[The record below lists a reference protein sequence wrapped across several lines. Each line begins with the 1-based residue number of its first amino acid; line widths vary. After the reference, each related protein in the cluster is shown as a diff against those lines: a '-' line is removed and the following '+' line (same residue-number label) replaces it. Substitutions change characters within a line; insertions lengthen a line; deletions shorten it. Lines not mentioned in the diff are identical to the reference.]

1 MESDISIPFRQ
12 GFVTKLSFITQ
23 EWSHSC
29 QELSAKLQSIA
40 ETGNLAV
47 VYALNMEQIIRSEK
61 NIQQFDPLFIL
72 AATLVLLTGIVVG
85 YQLGEW
91 IKAL

>member
-1 MESDISIPFRQ
+1 M
-12 GFVTKLSFITQ
+12 
-23 EWSHSC
+23 
-29 QELSAKLQSIA
+29 
-40 ETGNLAV
+40 
-47 VYALNMEQIIRSEK
+47 RSEQ
-61 NIQQFDPLFIL
+61 NIKQFESLFIL